1 MKVFK
6 NLWHWF
12 LDRSGVAEVV
22 VPLAKHKV
30 PPDTGWAYV
39 FGSATL
45 MAFILQV
52 LSGIVLA
59 TVYVSS
65 TNDAYQSL
73 QYITNIAILGNM
85 VRGIHYFGASAMII
99 LIGIHALQV
108 FMWGAYK
115 YPREM
120 NWLVGALLL
129 LFTLAMAFTGQLLR
143 WDQDA
148 LWSVVVGADQA
159 SRFPFIG
166 LPIAQFILGGQTLGS
181 ETLSHMFAFHVFFIP
196 AIIIGLIGFHL
207 FLVIRNGV
215 SEPPKRGDVIDP
227 KTYKERY
234 ERLLKR
240 EGIPFWPDA
249 AWRDVIGMVGVIA
262 VVLILA
268 ATLGPPNLGRPPD
281 PTIIHADPKPDW
293 YFIWYFAIL
302 ALIPPA
308 SEPYI
313 IIGAPLL
320 LGVVLFL
327 LPVLANKG
335 ERSPWRR
342 PWSMMAAV
350 LIVMLIVS
358 FWIVGLIEPWKPRLY
373 VQPLQAQAVNVSAS
387 NTTASEGLQLFHD
400 KGCEYC
406 HQINGVGGI
415 RGPDLSHI
423 AGQLTRQELIIRISN
438 GGSNMPAYGS
448 EITKSELTALVDFL
462 ETRTGDGGTRL
473 STSNDL
479 PTPTAPANQAVN
491 K

>member
-12 LDRSGVAEVV
+12 LDRSGVAEAI

-30 PPDTGWAYV
+30 PPDTGWAYI

-45 MAFILQV
+45 MAFIVQV
-52 LSGIVLA
+52 LSGSVLA

-65 TNDAYQSL
+65 TSDAYNSL
-73 QYITNIAILGNM
+73 QYISNVAILGDM
-85 VRGIHYFGASAMII
+85 VRGIHYFGASAMVV

-120 NWLVGALLL
+120 NWLVGAGLL
-129 LFTLAMAFTGQLLR
+129 LFTLAMAFTGQVLR

-148 LWSVVVGADQA
+148 LWSIVVGSYQA
-159 SRFPFIG
+159 SRFPFLG
-166 LPIAQFILGGQTLGS
+166 QPIAQFIIGGQTLGS
-181 ETLSHMFAFHVFFIP
+181 ETLSHMFAFHVFFLP
-196 AIIIGLIGFHL
+196 GIIIGLIGFHL

-215 SEPPKRGDVIDP
+215 SEPPKRGDVVDP
-227 KTYKERY
+227 KTYKQRY
-234 ERLLKR
+234 ERLLDK

-249 AWRDVIGMVGVIA
+249 AWRDVVGMIGVIA

-268 ATLGPPNLGRPPD
+268 ATLGPPELGRPPD

-313 IIGAPLL
+313 IIGGPLL
-320 LGVVLFL
+320 LGLVLFL
-327 LPVLANKG
+327 LPILANKG

-342 PWSMMAAV
+342 PWSVVVAV
-350 LIVMLIVS
+350 LIVMMIVS
-358 FWIVGLIEPWKPRLY
+358 FWIIGLIEPWKPHLY
-373 VQPLQAQAVNVSAS
+373 EQPLTAQAANVSTS
-387 NTTASEGLQLFHD
+387 NNAVAEGLQLFHD

-415 RGPDLSHI
+415 RGPDLTNV
-423 AGQLTRQELIIRISN
+423 AGRLTSQEIVIRISN
-438 GGSNMPAYGS
+438 GAENMPAYGS
-448 EITKSELTALVDFL
+448 TLDNSQLNALVAFL

-473 STSNDL
+473 TKSNDL
-479 PTPTAPANQAVN
+479 PTPTVSSNQPAS